1 MTMLQ
6 LLRRV
11 VPRATL
17 HPSTSTAR
25 NYSQPPNAV
34 EKDHGLDVQ
43 SDNANKGMADHAN
56 AQRSA
61 GEQARQAGGAGR
73 KVSWDDEFPNKPK
86 GPVIGL
92 QDERGGAVPLRHQ
105 QTGLTQLIRIAIA
118 LNPQLKREQQSGFP
132 QEKERKAPFH
142 RWNNVK
148 KCRTLVCVQCDQQA
162 LRRGSRAGFWV

>member
-6 LLRRV
+6 LLRR

-17 HPSTSTAR
+17 HPSTSTTR
-25 NYSQPPNAV
+25 NYSQPPSAV
-34 EKDHGLDVQ
+34 DKDHGLDVQ

-56 AQRSA
+56 AQRNA
-61 GEQARQAGGAGR
+61 GEQAKQAGGAGK
-73 KVSWDDEFPNKPK
+73 KVSWDDEFPHKPK

-118 LNPQLKREQQSGFP
+118 FLNPQPKKEQQLGFP

-142 RWNNVK
+142 RWKAIREEMKDIGV
-148 KCRTLVCVQCDQQA
+148 RTM
-162 LRRGSRAGFWV
+162 